1 LTDPAAP
8 AEKPPLQ
15 GIAGWLLLLAIGLC
29 LAPIRTLVD
38 LGRSAEE
45 YDRVWGMANGKMLV
59 AAELAINLV
68 LLVLQVVTAVALLNK
83 QKRFRALFAWLW
95 IAAVLLPV
103 LDVVLVL
110 ALFPQIPS
118 GSLVGEIG
126 RAGVTFVVMG
136 LWVWYVM
143 VSKRVTNTCTA

>member
-1 LTDPAAP
+1 LTDRTLP
-8 AEKPPLQ
+8 AEKPPPQ
-15 GIAGWLLLLAIGLC
+15 GIGGWLLLLAIGLC
-29 LAPIRTLVD
+29 LAPIRTLID

-45 YDRVWGMANGKMLV
+45 YGRVWDMANGKTLV
-59 AAELAINLV
+59 VAELSINLV

-95 IAAVLLPV
+95 IAGVLLPV

-110 ALFPQIPS
+110 ALFPQIPA
-118 GSLVGEIG
+118 GSLVGDIG
-126 RAGVTFVVMG
+126 RAGITFVVMG

-143 VSKRVTNTCTA
+143 VSKRVANTCTN